1 MKKVLII
8 TVLILSS
15 IPVYGTEFKL
25 IHFDRYGKSPGME
38 LSLRPNN
45 GNTLSEIF
53 NVIELTRD
61 EFYIRL
67 IGVSSD
73 KTNSEIL
80 QFYHDN
86 FPNEWSIALLGAS
99 GKLHD
104 PSLAPLADAFDQAL
118 KSTTMY
124 SSLIR
129 ELKERGYKIVGIDFE
144 KFSIEKNGA
153 VPFPDVHLRCVKDF

>member
-1 MKKVLII
+1 MKKILLVAA
-8 TVLILSS
+8 LILSS
-15 IPVYGTEFKL
+15 IPAYGTEFKL
-25 IHFDRYGKSPGME
+25 IHFDRYGESPGME

-45 GNTLSEIF
+45 GNKLSEIF
-53 NVIELTRD
+53 NILELTRD

-67 IGVSSD
+67 IGETSD

-80 QFYHDN
+80 QFYRDN
-86 FPNEWSIALLGAS
+86 FPNEWNIALLKAS

-104 PSLAPLADAFDQAL
+104 PSLAPLADVFDQAL

-129 ELKERGYKIVGIDFE
+129 ELKERGYKVVGIEFE
-144 KFSIEKNGA
+144 KFSIEKNGV